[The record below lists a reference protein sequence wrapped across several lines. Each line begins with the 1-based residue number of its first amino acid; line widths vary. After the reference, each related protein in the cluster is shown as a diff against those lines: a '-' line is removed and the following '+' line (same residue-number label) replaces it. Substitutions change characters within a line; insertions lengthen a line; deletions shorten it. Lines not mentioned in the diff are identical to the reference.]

1 MSSSSGAAVSA
12 PVNSQLAGQTPSPLP
27 VVISCSNNP
36 QVTTVER
43 GRPISLELVQPVP
56 KAGQVASQ
64 QGVTSIG
71 ITITKDKIQISSN
84 PPPPKHH
91 TATAP
96 QSPRPMNDEAVQVG
110 DGLDCDI
117 GRSWWAPEPE
127 HAEPT
132 ILARTPPSPLSSP
145 LSLALSDFEVLL
157 NRELDDFQQLLDSMD
172 SPASNSPL
180 PPSPS
185 QFSPTSSSSS
195 SSSWLDSSLLS
206 SGSSE
211 DQRKEIMSHSN
222 SLLLSCC
229 CPAIIHHRFLLV
241 CYYLS
246 LNLESLVI
254 TAIPIPLIRRFDV
267 ATNALKECLTVKVA
281 CVVNEAKVSRSSHLE
296 CQFFV
301 TPWLSERIVIQ
312 PSALLCSHVSPYLSC
327 WFKPTATIH
336 DRHLDEC
343 QLQCCS
349 SRRATHYKGLLVV
362 FHPVQLCLSLRSFR
376 TYPVVGGAAAAV
388 IIALI
393 LFVSRKW
400 SKWQQRNGCLSTLL
414 Y

>member
-1 MSSSSGAAVSA
+1 VAVSASAGTKVFTTTNNEGKVTFHVTTSATLPSATPAAPATVVGAQPTTPKKTVNVGRGMPPPVPPNKPIIPPKKSSTSTMSSSSGAVVSA
-12 PVNSQLAGQTPSPLP
+12 PINSQLTGQTPSPLP

-84 PPPPKHH
+84 PPPPTHP

-132 ILARTPPSPLSSP
+132 ILLARTPPSPLSSP

-172 SPASNSPL
+172 SSASNSPL

-185 QFSPTSSSSS
+185 QFSLTSSSSS

-254 TAIPIPLIRRFDV
+254 TAIRIPLIRRFDV
-267 ATNALKECLTVKVA
+267 VGLRRTPSKNVWLRKSRVSSMKQWFLGRRIWNA
-281 CVVNEAKVSRSSHLE
+281 N
-296 CQFFV
+296 
-301 TPWLSERIVIQ
+301 
-312 PSALLCSHVSPYLSC
+312 
-327 WFKPTATIH
+327 
-336 DRHLDEC
+336 
-343 QLQCCS
+343 
-349 SRRATHYKGLLVV
+349 
-362 FHPVQLCLSLRSFR
+362 SL
-376 TYPVVGGAAAAV
+376 
-388 IIALI
+388 
-393 LFVSRKW
+393 
-400 SKWQQRNGCLSTLL
+400 
-414 Y
+414 